1 MTDRLLTRPEV
12 EDRTGLSCSTLY
24 RKMREGTFPEPLKI
38 GERAVRWPASEI
50 EAFLASRPRATGDGP
65 RAAA

>member
-50 EAFLASRPRATGDGP
+50 EAFLASRPRATGES
-65 RAAA
+65 RAA